1 MSEFR
6 GTGRSVLSAREAA
19 LELGVCERTLRR
31 YIAAGRIRH
40 HRLPGG
46 HIRIPVDA
54 IDEFWAQHER
64 PRSRALQSR
73 SGGSRDRFG
82 TGAAV
87 GSENGSASS
96 RRRPRLDVPV
106 EREYDL
112 SVEHLA
118 EIRARYTTK

>member
-64 PRSRALQSR
+64 PRSRALQLR
-73 SGGSRDRFG
+73 SGSSSDRFG

-87 GSENGSASS
+87 GCGRR
-96 RRRPRLDVPV
+96 RRRPRLDAPV